1 MSKEFE
7 ISYILA
13 VIHLIKNKCVLI
25 DIIELIP
32 PKIRYNSIK
41 ISNIVIV
48 AVFENLI

>member
-1 MSKEFE
+1 MSKETSD
-7 ISYILA
+7 I
-13 VIHLIKNKCVLI
+13 IHLIKNKCNNSVLI

-32 PKIRYNSIK
+32 PKIRYNSIE